1 MLKDGG
7 EPILTAR
14 QGRQVL
20 KFALAAEESAQ
31 KGNPLDCGGTGMNSS
46 HDFPE
51 TQAKR
56 AQWFKSHGGVNA
68 VVEAGLLSNTVS
80 MGLTEV
86 LVLGLIRQGVTK
98 FLMILGHG
106 STEFGETL
114 RVYESAGLVRGFQFR
129 NEVEMAHTATAL
141 RWVYDEPQ
149 SRGYLYWAW
158 RSASHGSINCF
169 FFEWGWSLSH
179 LW

>member
-1 MLKDGG
+1 
-7 EPILTAR
+7 
-14 QGRQVL
+14 
-20 KFALAAEESAQ
+20 
-31 KGNPLDCGGTGMNSS
+31 MNSS

-80 MGLTEV
+80 LGLTEV

-114 RVYESAGLVRGFQFR
+114 RVYESAGLVKGFQFR
-129 NEVEMAHTATAL
+129 NEVEMAHTL
-141 RWVYDEPQ
+141 RHYVGCMMNHVP
-149 SRGYLYWAW
+149 
-158 RSASHGSINCF
+158 
-169 FFEWGWSLSH
+169 
-179 LW
+179 